1 MKGHSEK
8 MTNTT
13 IQQFHFG
20 GNPVRTVVMDSEPW
34 FVAKDVCDVLGIATN
49 HVRRTLDSDEI
60 LNLPIREVGNW
71 KANISNSE
79 VGNPGHTGGRD
90 PLIVSESGLYTLIL
104 TSRKPSAKDFRRWV
118 THEVIPQIRRTGGYI
133 PQGETPEETMAR
145 AVLIAQKTIKEQQ
158 RQLEQRKPKVLFA
171 QAVESSKRSILI
183 GELAK
188 MLRQNGVDIGQNRL
202 FAWMR
207 GHGYLTANNI
217 PTQRSMD
224 LKVMEVKETVIT
236 HASGFTT
243 TTITPKITGKGQV
256 YFLNKFLDSRNMEAA
271 R

>member
-1 MKGHSEK
+1 
-8 MTNTT
+8 MTNTI

-20 GNPVRTVVMDSEPW
+20 GNPVRTVVLDSEPW
-34 FVAKDVCDVLGIATN
+34 FVAKDVCDVLGLATN

-60 LNLPIREVGNW
+60 ANLPNREVGNW
-71 KANISNSE
+71 KANISNSG

-104 TSRKPSAKDFRRWV
+104 KGREPEVKDFRRWV
-118 THEVIPQIRRTGGYI
+118 THEVIPHIRRTGGYI

-145 AVLIAQKTIKEQQ
+145 AVLIAQKTIQEQQ
-158 RQLEQRKPKVLFA
+158 RQLEEQKPKALFA

-188 MLRQNGVDIGQNRL
+188 MLRQNGVNVGQNRL

-207 GHGYLTANNI
+207 GHGYLTAHNI

-243 TTITPKITGKGQV
+243 TNITPKITGKGQV
-256 YFLNKFLDSRNMEAA
+256 YFLNKFLANQPMEVSR
-271 R
+271 